1 MLRVPEGEA
10 ILIVFPDQTAW
21 LVDGGN
27 TNRVADN
34 ANLATVLQAH
44 LEGPPRLT
52 LRACVASHSHIDHI
66 GALETL
72 LASGSPAL
80 DPDGVRIYR
89 GTGAWNRGAAF
100 LNRYHDMV
108 SDEGLDERIFAARTE
123 EIVSIGDHTE
133 AHFFVGTGTSAYA
146 SLWMRLRYKSAL
158 LLFTGDSHQ
167 PYERNLIRQFS
178 AGHFRADVLKV
189 THHGS
194 SSGTSEECVAA
205 TRPAFAITSSTQS
218 DDDHRLED
226 DTRDRII
233 DVPDTRR
240 RIFNTDD
247 RGDIVLRTDGEA
259 YGDGAILYQVT

>member
-1 MLRVPEGEA
+1 M
-10 ILIVFPDQTAW
+10 
-21 LVDGGN
+21 
-27 TNRVADN
+27 
-34 ANLATVLQAH
+34 
-44 LEGPPRLT
+44 
-52 LRACVASHSHIDHI
+52 DHI

-80 DPDGVRIYR
+80 DPNGVTVYR

-100 LNRYHDMV
+100 LTRYHQMV
-108 SDEGLDERIFAARTE
+108 SNENGVVERIFPARTE
-123 EIVSIGDHTE
+123 DILSIGDHTE

-167 PYERNLIRQFS
+167 PYERNLIRHFS
-178 AGHFRADVLKV
+178 AGHLRADVLKV

-194 SSGTSEECVAA
+194 SSGTSDECVAA
-205 TRPAFAITSSTQS
+205 TRPAFAITSSTQR
-218 DDDHRLED
+218 DDDHRLEN

-233 DVPDTRR
+233 NVPGTRR

-247 RGDIVLRTDGEA
+247 RGEIVLRTDGEA
-259 YGDGAILYQVT
+259 YGDGAILYEVT